1 MSSMKALQIDL
12 LESMKA
18 SIDRFMDGAAF
29 MPAYSV
35 IIKELRNYFTFDEIF
50 DCMDIIEGY
59 LNELEG
65 AINND

>member
-18 SIDRFMDGAAF
+18 CIDRFMDGAAF